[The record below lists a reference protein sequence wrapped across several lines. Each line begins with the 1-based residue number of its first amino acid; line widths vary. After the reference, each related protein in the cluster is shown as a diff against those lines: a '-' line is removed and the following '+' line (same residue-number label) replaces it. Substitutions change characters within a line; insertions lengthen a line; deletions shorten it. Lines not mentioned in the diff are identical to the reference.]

1 MALSNPAFSKSPEFS
16 KALAFSS
23 NTTTRGAQLLRP
35 QPVTLTSEKLDEL
48 YGRPAASPVETDRMS
63 YEDTIVKTAVS
74 FALLLGGAA
83 IGWLFPVLAL
93 PAALV
98 GFVLALVNIFKKRP
112 SAALV
117 LLYAAVEGVF
127 VGGISAIL
135 ENLFAGIVVQAVL
148 ATLSVFAV
156 TLFLFA
162 SGKIRAS
169 AKATKVFVIA
179 MAGYALYSIVNFGL
193 MVFGGT
199 DGMFGI
205 NSMDIPGTNIPFGV
219 VIGILAIL
227 MAAYS
232 LVLDFDFVQRGV
244 QNGAQRVFGWRAAF
258 GLVMTVV
265 WLYVEFLRLIAL
277 FRGSD

>member
-16 KALAFSS
+16 KTLAFSS

-48 YGRPAASPVETDRMS
+48 YGRPAAGPVETDRMS

-74 FALLLGGAA
+74 FAVLLGGAG
-83 IGWLFPVLAL
+83 IGWLLPVLAL

-193 MVFGGT
+193 MIFGGT